1 VIAPAGSAAAT
12 IAEIGVV
19 LIAGSTIIFIA
30 VMLLLALAL
39 RRRMSPPGR
48 PKGEFPLEGTP
59 ISEPRRALTRVWV
72 IGGGV
77 VFPVLVLS
85 ALLAY
90 ATVRSAQ
97 LTATQKVDG
106 LLISVTAKMWWWEVR
121 YRDPRTARDIVLA
134 NEIRL
139 PVGRPVMLGLT
150 TSDVIHSFWVPA
162 LAGKVDMVPGRVH
175 QLRIEASE
183 PGVYRGQCAEFC
195 GEQHAKMAIHVVA
208 LAPDDFE
215 RWLDRQQQPAVEPGE
230 ASAQRG
236 LRVFKEQRCDACHT
250 VRGLA
255 EASRIGPDLTHVGS
269 RLYLGAGTLLADRNN
284 LREWIAHIQRVK
296 PGARMPSYE
305 RLDGASLH
313 ALATFLDELK

>member
-1 VIAPAGSAAAT
+1 MIAPAGPAAAT

-19 LIAGSTIIFIA
+19 LTAGSTVIFIA

-39 RRRMSPPGR
+39 RRHSTAWQRVV
-48 PKGEFPLEGTP
+48 T
-59 ISEPRRALTRVWV
+59 RALL
-72 IGGGV
+72 IGGGG
-77 VFPVLVLS
+77 VFPVLMLS

-90 ATVRSAQ
+90 VTVRSAQ
-97 LTATQKVDG
+97 LTATQQVDG

-121 YRDPRTARDIVLA
+121 YRDLSRAHDIVLA

-139 PVGRPVMLGLT
+139 PIGRPVMLGLT
-150 TSDVIHSFWVPA
+150 TADVIHSFWIPA

-175 QLRIEASE
+175 QLRIEARE
-183 PGVYRGQCAEFC
+183 PGVYRGQCAEYC

-215 RWLDRQQQPAVEPGE
+215 RWLDAQQRPAVEPGE
-230 ASAQRG
+230 ATAQRG

-255 EASRIGPDLTHVGS
+255 ETSRIGPDLTHVGS
-269 RLYLGAGTLLADRNN
+269 RLFLGAGTLPVDRNN

-305 RLDGASLH
+305 RLDGAALQ